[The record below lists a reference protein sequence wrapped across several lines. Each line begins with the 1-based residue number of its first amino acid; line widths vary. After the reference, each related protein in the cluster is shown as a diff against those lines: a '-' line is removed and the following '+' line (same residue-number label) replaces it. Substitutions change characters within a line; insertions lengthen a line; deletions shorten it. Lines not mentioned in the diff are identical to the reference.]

1 METLGP
7 WEISPGFLQ
16 TVYFTVAIAMALTV
30 ICLNWEWIERWLYA
44 KRRAEETAQAEAMR
58 RFQRLIQ
65 ELAQVRALIFSEH
78 SDPPRRSLLQVRHE
92 TRLRIDRLI
101 VLLDSVRIPHPPAV
115 RSEESRQ
122 LVGEWLER
130 LNSLMALA
138 AIGDLDQTRELR
150 GSGETAE

>member
-1 METLGP
+1 
-7 WEISPGFLQ
+7 
-16 TVYFTVAIAMALTV
+16 
-30 ICLNWEWIERWLYA
+30 
-44 KRRAEETAQAEAMR
+44 MR

-65 ELAQVRALIFSEH
+65 ELAQVRALIFLEH

-101 VLLDSVRIPHPPAV
+101 VLQDSLRIPHPPTV

-138 AIGDLDQTRELR
+138 AIGDLDQARELR
-150 GSGETAE
+150 GSGETAG